1 MVVVS
6 QTIDKTY
13 TADRSRHCQTPQTRV
28 NLTMAR
34 VVQDLARG
42 HIDFDRAVEPRAG
55 RARTSAAQ
63 VEPRIGL
70 PHSGRQAAE

>member
-13 TADRSRHCQTPQTRV
+13 TADRSGHCQTPQTRV

-63 VEPRIGL
+63 AEPCIVL
-70 PHSGRQAAE
+70 PHSGRQAAV

>member
-13 TADRSRHCQTPQTRV
+13 TADRSMHCQTPQTPV

-34 VVQDLARG
+34 VVQDLALG
-42 HIDFDRAVEPRAG
+42 HIDFARAVEREHPPLG
-55 RARTSAAQ
+55 
-63 VEPRIGL
+63 
-70 PHSGRQAAE
+70 